1 MHATTVAVDL
11 AKDVFELAFADGQ
24 GRVIE
29 RKRLTRRAFARAFE
43 QRPPLR
49 IVMEACGS
57 AHHWARR
64 FVRQGHAVRLLPAS
78 DVRPYV
84 RGNKTDRNDASGILE
99 ADRCGGIASVPVKTP
114 EQQAIQAQHRLREH
128 LKRERTATINLLR
141 GVLREFGIVIAQGAA
156 TVSAQ
161 VRDALEDGDNDLP
174 MPLRHSLGEQLQ
186 RLLHIQ
192 ADMRAI
198 EQRLDE
204 YAQRDVAVQ
213 RYQRVPGVGLL
224 TATALRAGAGDLAR
238 FRSGRQLS
246 AWLGL
251 TPREHSSGQQ
261 RRLGRMTKR
270 GDAYLRTLFIHGA
283 RAVLQGARL
292 KHKRGQPLDP
302 LQAWALGVQDKRGHN
317 KAACALAN
325 KLARRLW
332 AMEHHGKPFDAHHV
346 SRQPLAA

>member
-11 AKDVFELAFADGQ
+11 AKDVFELAFADGE

-43 QRPPLR
+43 NRTPLR

-57 AHHWARR
+57 AHYWARR
-64 FVRQGHAVRLLPAS
+64 FQRQGHTVRLLPAG

-84 RGNKTDRNDASGILE
+84 RGNKTDRNDAAGILE
-99 ADRCGGIASVPVKTP
+99 ADRCGGIREVPVKTP
-114 EQQAIQAQHRLREH
+114 EQQGIQAQHRLREH
-128 LKRERTATINLLR
+128 LKCERTATINLLR

-156 TVSAQ
+156 RVPAQ
-161 VRDALEDGDNDLP
+161 VRDALEDGDNELP

-186 RLLHIQ
+186 RLVQLQ
-192 ADMRAI
+192 ADMQAI
-198 EQRLDE
+198 EQRLDD
-204 YAQRDVAVQ
+204 YARRDVAVQ
-213 RYQRVPGVGLL
+213 RYLRVPGVGLL

-238 FRSGRQLS
+238 FGSGRQLS

-270 GDAYLRTLFIHGA
+270 GDAYLRTLFVHGA

-292 KHKRGQPLDP
+292 KLQRGQPLNP
-302 LQAWALGVQDKRGHN
+302 LQTWALGVADKRGHN

-346 SRQPLAA
+346 SPQPIAA

>member
-156 TVSAQ
+156 RVSA
-161 VRDALEDGDNDLP
+161 RT
-174 MPLRHSLGEQLQ
+174 RT
-186 RLLHIQ
+186 
-192 ADMRAI
+192 RA
-198 EQRLDE
+198 
-204 YAQRDVAVQ
+204 
-213 RYQRVPGVGLL
+213 
-224 TATALRAGAGDLAR
+224 
-238 FRSGRQLS
+238 
-246 AWLGL
+246 
-251 TPREHSSGQQ
+251 
-261 RRLGRMTKR
+261 
-270 GDAYLRTLFIHGA
+270 
-283 RAVLQGARL
+283 
-292 KHKRGQPLDP
+292 
-302 LQAWALGVQDKRGHN
+302 
-317 KAACALAN
+317 C
-325 KLARRLW
+325 
-332 AMEHHGKPFDAHHV
+332 
-346 SRQPLAA
+346 

>member
-156 TVSAQ
+156 RVSAQ

-302 LQAWALGVQDKRGHN
+302 LQAWAL
-317 KAACALAN
+317 A
-325 KLARRLW
+325 
-332 AMEHHGKPFDAHHV
+332 
-346 SRQPLAA
+346 

>member
-1 MHATTVAVDL
+1 MNPTTVAVDL
-11 AKDVFELAFADGQ
+11 AKEVFELAFADAH
-24 GRVIE
+24 GRVID
-29 RKRLTRRAFARAFE
+29 RKRLTRRAFARAFS

-57 AHHWARR
+57 AHYWARR
-64 FVRQGHAVRLLPAS
+64 LQGLGHAVRLLPAS

-99 ADRCGGIASVPVKTP
+99 ADRCGDIASVPVKTP
-114 EQQAIQAQHRLREH
+114 EQQAVQAQHRMREH
-128 LKRERTATINLLR
+128 LKCERTATINLMR

-156 TVSAQ
+156 KVPAQ
-161 VRDALEDGDNDLP
+161 VREALEDGDNDLP

-186 RLLHIQ
+186 RLMQLQ
-192 ADMRAI
+192 ADMHAI

-204 YAQRDVAVQ
+204 YAHRDVTVQ

-224 TATALRAGAGDLAR
+224 TSTALRAGAGDLSR
-238 FRSGRQLS
+238 FKSGRQLS

-292 KHKRGQPLDP
+292 KLKCGQPLDP
-302 LQAWALGVQDKRGHN
+302 LQTWAVGVQDKRGHN

-332 AMEHHGKPFDAHHV
+332 AMEHHGTTFDSHHV

>member
-114 EQQAIQAQHRLREH
+114 EQQAIQAQHRLRAPQARAH
-128 LKRERTATINLLR
+128 GDDQSAARRAARVRHRHRT
-141 GVLREFGIVIAQGAA
+141 GAA
-156 TVSAQ
+156 RVSAQ
-161 VRDALEDGDNDLP
+161 VRDALEDGDNHLP

>member
-11 AKDVFELAFADGQ
+11 AKEVFELAFSDAH

-29 RKRLTRRAFARAFE
+29 RKRLTRRAFARAFD
-43 QRPPLR
+43 QRPALR

-64 FVRQGHAVRLLPAS
+64 FERQGHAVRLLPAS

-84 RGNKTDRNDASGILE
+84 RGNKTDRHDAAGILE
-99 ADRCGGIASVPVKTP
+99 ADRCGDIASVPVKTL
-114 EQQAIQAQHRLREH
+114 EQQAIQAQHRMREH
-128 LKRERTATINLLR
+128 LKTERTATINLLR
-141 GVLREFGIVIAQGAA
+141 GVLREFGVTIPGGSTRVPGA
-156 TVSAQ
+156 
-161 VRDALEDGDNDLP
+161 VRDALEDGDNGLP

-186 RLLHIQ
+186 RLAQLQ
-192 ADMRAI
+192 ADLHAI
-198 EQRLDE
+198 ERRLDQ
-204 YAQRDVAVQ
+204 YARRDAAVQ
-213 RYQRVPGVGLL
+213 RYLGVPGVGLL
-224 TATALRAGAGDLAR
+224 TATALRAGAGDLSR
-238 FRSGRQLS
+238 FKSGRQLS

-292 KHKRGQPLDP
+292 RHKRGQPLDP

-332 AMEHHGKPFDAHHV
+332 AMEHHGKPFDPRHL
-346 SRQPLAA
+346 SRQPIAA

>member
-1 MHATTVAVDL
+1 MHASTVAIDL
-11 AKDVFELAFADGQ
+11 AKEVFELAFADDR
-24 GRVIE
+24 GRVVE
-29 RKRLTRRAFARAFE
+29 RKRLSRRAFARALE

-49 IVMEACGS
+49 VLMEACGS
-57 AHHWARR
+57 AHYWARR
-64 FVRQGHAVRLLPAS
+64 FQRLGHAVRLLPAR

-84 RGNKTDRNDASGILE
+84 RGNKTDRNDVAGILE
-99 ADRCGGIASVPVKTP
+99 ADRCGNIAGVPVKTP
-114 EQQAIQAQHRLREH
+114 EQQGIQALHRLREH
-128 LKRERTATINLLR
+128 LKAERTATTNLLR
-141 GVLREFGIVIAQGAA
+141 GVLREFGVTIPAGALKVPA
-156 TVSAQ
+156 A
-161 VRDALEDGDNDLP
+161 VRDALEDGDNELP
-174 MPLRHSLGEQLQ
+174 MPLRYSLDDQLQ
-186 RLLHIQ
+186 RLAQLQ
-192 ADMRAI
+192 ADMAAI
-198 EQRLDE
+198 EQRLEEFAD
-204 YAQRDVAVQ
+204 RDVAVQ
-213 RYQRVPGVGLL
+213 RYRRVPGVGLL
-224 TATALRAGAGDLAR
+224 TATALRASAGDLSR
-238 FRSGRQLS
+238 FRNGRQFA